1 MNYFIT
7 GGTGFIGHNL
17 IGELLQQKKKATLY
31 VLVRKGSK
39 KKFEAQKKEWGND
52 AKRVIPVTGDL
63 TRSMLGIPAK
73 KRRELEGKIDHV
85 FHLGAIYDLLA
96 DAESQ
101 IRVNVDGTHNVVK
114 FAENVKAKRF
124 HHMSSIAAAGMYPG
138 IFREDM
144 FEEAQGP
151 DYPDYLIKHDSEV
164 VVRR

>member
-73 KRRELEGKIDHV
+73 KRRL
-85 FHLGAIYDLLA
+85 
-96 DAESQ
+96 
-101 IRVNVDGTHNVVK
+101 
-114 FAENVKAKRF
+114 
-124 HHMSSIAAAGMYPG
+124 
-138 IFREDM
+138 
-144 FEEAQGP
+144 
-151 DYPDYLIKHDSEV
+151 
-164 VVRR
+164 